1 MPSIKLNFTADTA
14 KLFDGKIHMR
24 MEVRN
29 GQVVMR
35 PTRRE
40 KVRACS
46 ESIMGTI
53 SYRMEGE
60 TVKGASVHIGAGKL
74 DKLIGYGAV
83 GLEPGKVYD
92 LEALKYTWFAMKSPN
107 EGEAPKYKASV
118 SKG

>member
-1 MPSIKLNFTADTA
+1 MPAIKINFTADTA

-24 MEVRN
+24 MEVRG

-46 ESIMGTI
+46 ESIMTTI
-53 SYRMEGE
+53 SYRMDGD
-60 TVKGASVHIGAGKL
+60 VIKGASLHIGANKL
-74 DKLIGYGAV
+74 EKLANYGAA

-92 LEALKYTWFAMKSPN
+92 LEAQKYTWFAMKTPN
-107 EGEAPKYKASV
+107 EGESPKYKASV